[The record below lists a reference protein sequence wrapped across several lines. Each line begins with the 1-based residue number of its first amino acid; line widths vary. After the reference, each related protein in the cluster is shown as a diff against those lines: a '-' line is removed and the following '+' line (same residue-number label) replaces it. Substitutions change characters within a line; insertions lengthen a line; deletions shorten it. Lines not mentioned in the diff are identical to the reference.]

1 MWNKDK
7 SVILS
12 QIIIK
17 ICYGGLAVCC
27 GAAPYLVRAYAEKI
41 GEEGVVLPLMITL
54 YACVPP
60 ALCALICLDI
70 LLSNIKKNQPF
81 IMQNVTLLRIIS
93 YCCFAGAAIFIY
105 FSVLRPFGFAVVF
118 AAAFFGLILRVV
130 KNCFRQA
137 IAIREEND
145 YTV

>member
-7 SVILS
+7 SVVLS
-12 QIIIK
+12 QILIK
-17 ICYGGLAVCC
+17 ICYAGIAVCC
-27 GAAPYLVRAYAEKI
+27 GAAPYLANSYAEKI
-41 GEEGVVLPLMITL
+41 DEPSVVAPLLITL
-54 YACVPP
+54 YACVPF

-70 LLSNIKKNQPF
+70 LLMNIKKNQPF

-93 YCCFAGAAIFIY
+93 YCCFAGALIFIY

-118 AAAFFGLILRVV
+118 AATFFGIILRVV

-137 IAIREEND
+137 IELREEND
-145 YTV
+145 FTV

>member
-1 MWNKDK
+1 MWSKDK
-7 SVILS
+7 SVVLS
-12 QIIIK
+12 QILIK
-17 ICYGGLAVCC
+17 ICYAGIAVCC
-27 GAAPYLVRAYAEKI
+27 GAAPYLVNGYAEKI
-41 GEEGVVLPLMITL
+41 GDTSVVAPLLITL

-70 LLSNIKKNQPF
+70 LLKNIRNGQPF

-93 YCCFAGAAIFIY
+93 YCCFAGALIFVY

-118 AAAFFGLILRVV
+118 AAAFFGIILRVV

-137 IAIREEND
+137 IAIAEEND
-145 YTV
+145 LTI